1 MVTETVNLR
10 VWNQDFRK
18 LAVVQGEIGTREL
31 TIEIQDAARTAM
43 ELSGY
48 AARLYITEAG
58 GRKIFTDC
66 TISGNKITASVPM
79 MTTPGDAKA
88 QIVLIKGDDV
98 LKVTG
103 IVFDVRPPI

>member
-1 MVTETVNLR
+1 
-10 VWNQDFRK
+10 
-18 LAVVQGEIGTREL
+18 
-31 TIEIQDAARTAM
+31 M

-88 QIVLIKGDDV
+88 QIVLTKGDDV

-103 IVFDVRPPI
+103 SCLMSAHPI